1 MAILL
6 SCRLYTKPLY
16 LLKQLRNIWEREVHD
31 GSHFFEDNN
40 DSKQNQVP
48 VEFLTMRRRRP
59 AQRPSSSRSVKSETK
74 MYNFELDQPMSSIL
88 AGLKQATD
96 QLAQGIKAHGPD
108 GLHGL
113 EQSRDSGFG
122 SFSDSII
129 SDTDESTLSVD
140 DDCPGY
146 FPVTMSPHQVRKY
159 RLWWHTIFYYD
170 DKLILFN
177 KSP

>member
-31 GSHFFEDNN
+31 GSHFFDENH
-40 DSKQNQVP
+40 DSKHNHVP
-48 VEFLTMRRRRP
+48 VEFLTMRRLRP
-59 AQRPSSSRSVKSETK
+59 AQRPASARSVKSETK
-74 MYNFELDQPMSSIL
+74 MYTFEQLDQPMSSIL
-88 AGLKQATD
+88 ADLKQATD
-96 QLAQGIKAHGPD
+96 QLAQGIKTHGQD

-146 FPVTMSPHQVRKY
+146 FPVTMSPHQVR
-159 RLWWHTIFYYD
+159 LWWHYERTMRNTD
-170 DKLILFN
+170 
-177 KSP
+177 